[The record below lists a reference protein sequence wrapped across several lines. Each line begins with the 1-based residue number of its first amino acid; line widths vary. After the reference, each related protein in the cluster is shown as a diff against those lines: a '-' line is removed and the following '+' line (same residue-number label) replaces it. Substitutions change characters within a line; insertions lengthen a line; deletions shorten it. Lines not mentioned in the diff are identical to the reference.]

1 MAIVYQEK
9 RGVDPRCE
17 FHYPPF
23 AWRDIAPILLF
34 GTDEEVREVT
44 ALCEERDR
52 ALEDH
57 LTNRP
62 CCECPDDGEIEG

>member
-1 MAIVYQEK
+1 MAIIPAEK

-23 AWRDIAPILLF
+23 AWRELVPLLLT
-34 GTDEEVREVT
+34 GTDEEVAEVT
-44 ALCEERDR
+44 ELLAQRDR

-62 CCECPDDGEIEG
+62 CCECPDTENEG